1 MARGEVV
8 IVVGDATAG
17 IGASGAGR
25 GGHRRGRRSDALAR
39 ARAEVERLVAGGAAR
54 GDAARRVAAATG
66 IPRRRLYGAEE
77 AG

>member
-8 IVVGDATAG
+8 IVVGDDRSGSSGRAG
-17 IGASGAGR
+17 ELPRAPTMRDG
-25 GGHRRGRRSDALAR
+25 ALAR

>member
-1 MARGEVV
+1 
-8 IVVGDATAG
+8 
-17 IGASGAGR
+17 
-25 GGHRRGRRSDALAR
+25 
-39 ARAEVERLVAGGAAR
+39 VERLVAGGAAR

>member
-8 IVVGDATAG
+8 IVVGDAAG
-17 IGASGAGR
+17 GSAHRAPGAATTDP
-25 GGHRRGRRSDALAR
+25 GGGEALAR
-39 ARAEVERLVAGGAAR
+39 ARSDVERLVAGGAAR